1 MKSFIVRLAGAL
13 GLIVAI
19 AGPVM
24 APVASADIKISS
36 STAFT
41 TIAGTHFN
49 NSYGMAADATNLWV
63 SSSGGGDDG
72 FGFVTYCNMDG
83 TTVCTD
89 LQGSSFNLPKGLA
102 IINGTVFVV
111 NQGNNTITMI
121 NAATKAVTGVITD
134 NHLHSPIGALAEK
147 GNLFVANSE
156 GSVAVF
162 SATGTFIAETSS
174 PQVKVYDYGSENQM
188 ISGDGTHLWVVSDA
202 SAAPCNGSC
211 VVELNESTLA
221 VVGSYEAA
229 GGMPFASADNV
240 YSDGTYVW
248 NADDGN
254 DTYIFRYTIA
264 TGATIKIPVTDAG
277 YGEDFYGFAHNGNQ
291 LLLDAA
297 SWHCAAFSTQ
307 NCISFIN
314 YDTATAGGAGSTAIA
329 AALPVEAT
337 QQYLWARGCLWGTN
351 GSSDGSKSTLIRLC
365 NAITPAATISAVTP
379 GEGPVAGG
387 TTLHITGSHFQSDS
401 VVTVNGQ
408 ACQHLT
414 IVSPTAITCVTP
426 SNLQPEAVT
435 VSVTNPDTP
444 PATAPY
450 QYLASLPKTGGSPEG
465 LILAGLVLVMTG
477 AFLATRRRTHA

>member
-49 NSYGMAADATNLWV
+49 KSYGMAADATNLWV
-63 SSSGGGDDG
+63 SSSAGGNNST
-72 FGFVTYCNMDG
+72 GFVTYCNMDG

-89 LQGSSFNLPKGLA
+89 LQDSSFNLSKGLA
-102 IINGTVFVV
+102 IINGTVFVT

-134 NHLHSPIGALAEK
+134 NHLQSPIGAVAEK
-147 GNLFVANSE
+147 GKLFIANSE
-156 GSVAVF
+156 GSVAEF
-162 SATGTFIAETSS
+162 SATGTFIAETTS
-174 PQVKVYDYGSENQM
+174 PQVKVYDYYSENQM
-188 ISGDGTHLWVVSDA
+188 ISGDGTHLWVVSDT

-221 VVGSYEAA
+221 VVGSYQAA
-229 GGMPFASADNV
+229 GGITFVSANNV

-248 NADDGN
+248 STDDDN

-291 LLLDAA
+291 LLLDAYD
-297 SWHCAAFSTQ
+297 SGCSAFSSQ
-307 NCISFIN
+307 ICISFIN

-329 AALPVEAT
+329 AALPAEST

-351 GSSDGSKSTLIRLC
+351 GYSDDSKSTLIRLC
-365 NAITPAATISAVTP
+365 NAITPAATITAVTP

-435 VSVTNPDTP
+435 VSVTNPDTS

-465 LILAGLVLVMTG
+465 LIVAGLVLVMTG

>member
-1 MKSFIVRLAGAL
+1 MKSFVLRMAGVFAL
-13 GLIVAI
+13 LVAV
-19 AGPVM
+19 AGPAM
-24 APVASADIKISS
+24 APAANADIKISS

-49 NSYGMAADATNLWV
+49 KSFGMAADATNLWV
-63 SSSGGGDDG
+63 TSSAGGNNST
-72 FGFVTYCNMDG
+72 GFVTYCNMDG

-89 LQGSSFNLPKGLA
+89 LQDSSFNVPKGLA

-111 NQGNNTITMI
+111 NKGNNTITMI

-134 NHLHSPIGALAEK
+134 NHLQSPIGALAEK
-147 GNLFVANSE
+147 GKLIIANRE

-162 SATGTFIAETSS
+162 SATGTFIAETTS
-174 PQVKVYDYGSENQM
+174 PQVKVYDYYSQNQM

-221 VVGSYEAA
+221 VVGSYEEA
-229 GGMPFASADNV
+229 GGMPFVAANNV

-248 NADDGN
+248 NTDDDS

-291 LLLDAA
+291 LLLDAYD
-297 SWHCAAFSTQ
+297 SGCTAFSSQ
-307 NCISFIN
+307 ICISFIN
-314 YDTATAGGAGSTAIA
+314 YDTSTAGGAGSTAIA
-329 AALPVEAT
+329 AALPAEST

-351 GSSDGSKSTLIRLC
+351 GYSDDTKSTLIRLC
-365 NAITPAATISAVTP
+365 DAIAPSATISAVTP

-387 TTLHITGSHFQSDS
+387 TTLHITGTHFQPDS

-408 ACQHLT
+408 ACQRVT
-414 IVSPTAITCVTP
+414 IVSATAITCVTP

-435 VSVTNPDTP
+435 VSVTNPDTT

-450 QYLASLPKTGGSPEG
+450 QYLASMPKTGGSPEG
-465 LILAGLVLVMTG
+465 LIVAGLALILTG
-477 AFLATRRRTHA
+477 AFLVTRRRANA